1 MRRLLDLDADPHAI
15 ADDLGQDRVLARIL
29 RQTPGVRS
37 PGEVDGTDAAVRSV
51 LHQQVSLAS
60 AVAVASRLVA
70 AHGIPL
76 TEPVGD
82 VRYAF
87 PPARTWAEL
96 DPADLGMPSNRARAL
111 VDLCA
116 AIDAG
121 RIDVSPWADRSA
133 AIAAMQRVAGVGP
146 WTANLVAARALGD
159 PDAFGAGDLVLV
171 RQAQELGLASSAPT
185 LAARAERWRPWRSY
199 AMHLLWN
206 LHLDEKEQR

>member
-1 MRRLLDLDADPHAI
+1 MRA
-15 ADDLGQDRVLARIL
+15 
-29 RQTPGVRS
+29 
-37 PGEVDGTDAAVRSV
+37 V

-76 TEPVGD
+76 TAPVGD

-96 DPADLGMPSNRARAL
+96 DPTDLGIPRKRATAL
-111 VDLCA
+111 VNLCA

-121 RIDVSPWADRSA
+121 WIDVAPWADRST
-133 AIAAMQRVAGVGP
+133 AIAAMQRVSGVGP
-146 WTANLVAARALGD
+146 WTANLVAAKALAD
-159 PDAFGAGDLVLV
+159 PDAFGAGDLALV
-171 RQAQELGLASSAPT
+171 RQAHELGLASSAPT
-185 LAARAERWRPWRSY
+185 LDAHAERWRPWRSY

-206 LHLDEKEQR
+206 LYLDEREQR